1 MVDFLRKVA
10 KYVREVIA
18 REHVYMTKYI
28 RTKLS
33 PEFEIHSQSNWES
46 FESVD
51 RNYLI

>member
-10 KYVREVIA
+10 KYIREVIA
-18 REHVYMTKYI
+18 GKHIYMTEYI

-33 PEFEIHSQSNWES
+33 PELETHSQSKWES
-46 FESVD
+46 LESVD